1 MIATRRRKRA
11 CHSRGIHACE
21 QVHLGVNI
29 LGLWSLGNSG
39 WVIINIVT
47 LIIVDV
53 CCVVALIAL
62 IVLVVFTQKHKRL
75 EGSLMQETNAVSLMF
90 AATNKPQ
97 IDVSLHKI
105 DKRHDVIERRHVA
118 KRHANCVSSTSQ
130 RLLPPTGCPFTIS
143 LESEQESF
151 SRDNL
156 RVTKPPR
163 THIFSTSSD
172 SFKYF
177 RHAPG
182 LQLQPVRMW
191 MFFAADANW
200 ICQSLSSLTPTS

>member
-47 LIIVDV
+47 LIILDV

-75 EGSLMQETNAVSLMF
+75 EESLM
-90 AATNKPQ
+90 
-97 IDVSLHKI
+97 
-105 DKRHDVIERRHVA
+105 
-118 KRHANCVSSTSQ
+118 
-130 RLLPPTGCPFTIS
+130 
-143 LESEQESF
+143 
-151 SRDNL
+151 
-156 RVTKPPR
+156 
-163 THIFSTSSD
+163 
-172 SFKYF
+172 
-177 RHAPG
+177 
-182 LQLQPVRMW
+182 
-191 MFFAADANW
+191 
-200 ICQSLSSLTPTS
+200 